1 MRLAA
6 LGSSIVLAIA
16 STALGQAPGGDA
28 EDGETLFRAA
38 EFERA
43 EEAFVEMLATSS
55 IDAPRRAVFH
65 AHLAAIRIV
74 FGDEQGAR
82 EHALRAVSHDLGV
95 SPPEGAP
102 RTLEPMLEE
111 VRARIR
117 RLELR
122 LSGTRSP
129 DRPSHGTVVLEV
141 ISPPDPILVAIDLH
155 CASADGTSEDA
166 GEPLR
171 RELFVVWAP
180 TRCAGAGRG
189 SEGTVLVS
197 TEATLFGD
205 AFTASP
211 PDPPHTVPDIE
222 TTDGGSALTA
232 VLVLGGGVLV
242 AGVVVAILLAT
253 GGGDDGPR
261 VGSTTVLGWP

>member
-1 MRLAA
+1 
-6 LGSSIVLAIA
+6 
-16 STALGQAPGGDA
+16 
-28 EDGETLFRAA
+28 
-38 EFERA
+38 
-43 EEAFVEMLATSS
+43 MLATSS
-55 IDAPRRAVFH
+55 VDAPRRALAH
-65 AHLAAIRIV
+65 AYLAAIRIV

-95 SPPEGAP
+95 SPPDGAP
-102 RTLEPMLEE
+102 RALEPMLEE
-111 VRARIR
+111 VRTRIR

-122 LSGTRSP
+122 LSGTRSLE
-129 DRPSHGTVVLEV
+129 RPSHGAVVLEV

-155 CASADGTSEDA
+155 CTNAHGTSEGA
-166 GEPLR
+166 GEPRR

-211 PDPPHTVPDIE
+211 REQQRTAPENHAT
-222 TTDGGSALTA
+222 GSNSALTWA
-232 VLVLGGGVLV
+232 LVIGGGLLV
-242 AGVVVAILLAT
+242 AGVVLAILLAT
-253 GGGDDGPR
+253 GGGRDGPR